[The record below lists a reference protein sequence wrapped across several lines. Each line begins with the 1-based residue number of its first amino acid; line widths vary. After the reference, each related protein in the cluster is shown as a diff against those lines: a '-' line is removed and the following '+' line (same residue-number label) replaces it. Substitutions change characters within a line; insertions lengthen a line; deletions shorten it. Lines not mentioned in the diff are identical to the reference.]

1 MWLILR
7 KLSVFADFVVSWII
21 RNFAADMKTLFDT
34 TTLGHRTLKNRVWRS
49 ATWMALADAEGN
61 VTDELVSAYEKLAA
75 GGAAVI
81 VTGLTSV
88 VAVDVEIGGGVK
100 FFASKANKFERHDD
114 RFISGHRRLTDA
126 VHKHGALVMM
136 QTAIVDGPIDE
147 ISTDQVE
154 DIVRQF
160 GDAAARAEQAGY
172 DGVQIHAAHFFYLSK
187 FISPLLNH
195 RIDRYGGDQR
205 GRSCILYEILKDMRS
220 KTSPDFLITMK
231 INSTDE
237 YLGGL
242 TTQDFMLTSR
252 LMADAGLDAIEVSA
266 NGTSRTGIRAGLNEG
281 YFRAAAMALAAYVD
295 TPVVLVGGLRSIKK
309 INQFLN
315 DTKIE
320 YVSLSRPLIRE
331 PNLIRRWQAGDTAP
345 SKCVSCN
352 SCYRTPGHQCI
363 FNLRNKDLEI
373 V

>member
-49 ATWMALADAEGN
+49 ATWMALADSEGN
-61 VTDELVSAYEKLAA
+61 VTDALVSAYEELAE

-88 VAVDVEIGGGVK
+88 VEHDAEIGGGVK
-100 FFASKANKFERHDD
+100 FHDD

-147 ISTDQVE
+147 LSTEQVE

-237 YLGGL
+237 YPGGL

-252 LMADAGLDAIEVSA
+252 LMADAGIDAIEVSA
-266 NGTSRTGIRAGLNEG
+266 NGTSRTGIKAGENEG

-295 TPVVLVGGLRSIKK
+295 TPVVLVGGLRSIEK

-363 FNLRNKDLEI
+363 FNLRAKSTTT
-373 V
+373 

>member
-1 MWLILR
+1 
-7 KLSVFADFVVSWII
+7 
-21 RNFAADMKTLFDT
+21 MKTLFDKT
-34 TTLGHRTLKNRVWRS
+34 TFGHRTLKNRVWRS

-61 VTDELVSAYEKLAA
+61 VTDELVSAYEELAE

-88 VAVDVEIGGGVK
+88 VAEDAEIGGGVK
-100 FFASKANKFERHDD
+100 FYDD

-126 VHKHGALVMM
+126 LHKHGALVMM

-147 ISTDQVE
+147 LTTEQVE

-160 GDAAARAEQAGY
+160 GDAAHRAEQAGY

-195 RIDRYGGDQR
+195 RTDRYGGDQR
-205 GRSCILYEILKDMRS
+205 GRSRILYEILKDMRS
-220 KTSPDFLITMK
+220 KTSLDFLITMK

-237 YLGGL
+237 YPGGL

-252 LMADAGLDAIEVSA
+252 LMADAGINAIEVSA
-266 NGTSRTGIRAGLNEG
+266 NGTSRTGIRAGQNEG
-281 YFRAAAMALAAYVD
+281 YFSAAAMALAAYVN
-295 TPVVLVGGLRSIKK
+295 TPVVLVGGLRSVEKT
-309 INQFLN
+309 NQFFN

-320 YVSLSRPLIRE
+320 YVSLSRPLIR
-331 PNLIRRWQAGDTAP
+331 RWQAGDTVP

-363 FNLRNKDLEI
+363 FNLKNKQ
-373 V
+373 